1 MTEGRLTTEEMQ
13 TVDRALSFAAANG
26 ADKCRITLTKSLMDM
41 TGTLNGKVDKV
52 THCLDRAVTIAVF
65 ADGRFG
71 TFSTNSLD
79 AKALER
85 FILKAIGTVRMLAED
100 RFRDLPSQ
108 ERVAH
113 PDLSGEN
120 LGLCDLAT
128 YEAMTPAKRRKLALG
143 KSRYLKWPKNKN
155 YTVISEEGEY
165 SDSIS
170 DIYIIDTNG
179 TRCRQTE
186 TSFEYGVEVTIADSK
201 GNRFSANTWDA
212 NPHLALLKKGSPDE
226 ALQMAVAK
234 IGSKACKSGQYPM
247 VLSNICSSR
256 LLTPIL
262 TALGGYAIQQKN
274 SFMVDTLG
282 KKVFPDNLTIIDRPH
297 MEGCSGA
304 RLFDSEGV
312 ATVEEPVIENGV
324 VRKYFVNT
332 YISRKTG
339 MKATVDDISKAC
351 VVPTAGKPDEVT
363 ERFDGTWIEVNGFN
377 GGNCNSVTGDFSY
390 GVEGFMVRRS
400 ASGKVSRKPVK
411 EMLITGNLR
420 ELWNNLE
427 AACDDA
433 LLKNTHQVGTLIFR
447 NVDFSG

>member
-1 MTEGRLTTEEMQ
+1 MTEGRLTYEEIQ
-13 TVDRALSFAAANG
+13 AADKALSFAAANG

-41 TGTLNGKVDKV
+41 TGILNGRVDKV
-52 THCLDRAVTIAVF
+52 THCLDRAITFSLFV
-65 ADGRFG
+65 DGRFG
-71 TFSTNSLD
+71 TFSSNRLD
-79 AKALER
+79 EKALEK
-85 FILKAIGTVRMLAED
+85 FILKAIGTVRMLAKD
-100 RFRDLPSQ
+100 KFRDLPPQ
-108 ERVAH
+108 ERVAR

-120 LGLCDLAT
+120 LGLCDIEA
-128 YEAMTPAKRRKLALG
+128 YESMTPAKRRAFALDS
-143 KSRYLKWPKNKN
+143 SRYKKWPANPDYK
-155 YTVISEEGEY
+155 VISEEGEY

-170 DIYIIDTNG
+170 DIYIIDTAG

-212 NPHLALLKKGSPDE
+212 NPHFALLHKDVSDE
-226 ALQMAVAK
+226 ALKMAVAK
-234 IGSKACKSGQYPM
+234 IGSKACKSGRYPM

-256 LLTPIL
+256 LLTPML

-282 KKVFPDNLTIIDRPH
+282 KKILPDYLTIMDRPH

-312 ATVEEPVIENGV
+312 ATEEGPVIEAGV
-324 VRKYFVNT
+324 VKKYFVNT
-332 YISRKTG
+332 YISNKTG

-363 ERFDGTWIEVNGFN
+363 ANFDGTWIEVNGFN

-390 GVEGFMVRRS
+390 GVEGFVAKRAAGGRII
-400 ASGKVSRKPVK
+400 RKPVK
-411 EMLITGNLR
+411 EMLITGNLL

-433 LLKNTHQVGTLIFR
+433 LRKNTHQVGTLIFR
-447 NVDFSG
+447 DVDFSG